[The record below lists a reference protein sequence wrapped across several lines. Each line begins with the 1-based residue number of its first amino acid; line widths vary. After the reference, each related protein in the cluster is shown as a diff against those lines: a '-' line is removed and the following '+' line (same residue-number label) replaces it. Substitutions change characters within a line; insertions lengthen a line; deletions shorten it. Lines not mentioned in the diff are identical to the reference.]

1 MKKTDVKAL
10 PIRSNPHNVSVRAAY
25 DSEHAQIMHIT
36 LEPGQAMK
44 WHVTPVDVVFYVLE
58 GKVKIGIGEEEEEAT
73 AGTLVESP
81 RGIKHMLANPFQ
93 ERTSFLV
100 MKLPR
105 PAEKSKLL

>member
-1 MKKTDVKAL
+1 MKRTDVKSL
-10 PIRSNPHNVSVRAAY
+10 PVKANPHNVSVRAAY

-58 GKVKIGIGEEEEEAT
+58 GKVNIGIGDEEEEAAT
-73 AGTLVESP
+73 GTLVESP
-81 RGIKHMLANPFQ
+81 KGIKHMLANPHK

-105 PAEKSKLL
+105 PVEKSKLL

>member
-1 MKKTDVKAL
+1 MPVK
-10 PIRSNPHNVSVRAAY
+10 PNPHNVTVRLAF
-25 DSEHAQIMHIT
+25 DHEHAQIMHIT

-58 GKVKIGIGEEEEEAT
+58 GKVNIGIGEEEEEVV
-73 AGTLVESP
+73 AGTIVESP
-81 RGIKHMLANPFQ
+81 KGIKHMLANPFK

-105 PAEKSKLL
+105 PVDKSKLL

>member
-1 MKKTDVKAL
+1 MKQVEVGAL
-10 PIRSNPHNVSVRAAY
+10 PLKSNPHNVSVRAAY

-81 RGIKHMLANPFQ
+81 KGLKHMLANPYP

-105 PAEKSKLL
+105 PAQKAKLL